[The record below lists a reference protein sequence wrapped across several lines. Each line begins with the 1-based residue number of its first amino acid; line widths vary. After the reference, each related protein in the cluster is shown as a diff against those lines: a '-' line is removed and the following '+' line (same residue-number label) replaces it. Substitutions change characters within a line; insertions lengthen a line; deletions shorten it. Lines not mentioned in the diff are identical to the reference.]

1 MGKVNNRAGI
11 LTSGNEPVAT
21 STLSLNFLS
30 VLLEIVSQISKSLQ
44 RALDTRHEART
55 VRGDGS

>member
-21 STLSLNFLS
+21 STLSLTFLS
-30 VLLEIVSQISKSLQ
+30 VLLEIVLQISKSLQ